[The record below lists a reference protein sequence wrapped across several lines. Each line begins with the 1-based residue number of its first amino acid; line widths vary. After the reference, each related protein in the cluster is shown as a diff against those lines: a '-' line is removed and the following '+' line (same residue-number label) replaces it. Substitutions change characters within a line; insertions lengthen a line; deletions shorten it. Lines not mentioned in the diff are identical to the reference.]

1 METLGYMN
9 IKVKITASNIKDVDD
24 LFRAFLNCGKYT
36 RSMYYP
42 HRYTKEDAIQ
52 ICSNPSKSGM
62 IHYVIRIGN
71 NIGDNV
77 GDNVGNDIIGFGFIN
92 VKNKSLG
99 FAGFGFAIIDKYQ
112 HKGIGT
118 IFMDYI
124 LHYAKEHG
132 FKTIKTEGGTHV
144 ESHLKDILI
153 KRGFKITK
161 RFMLRNKPTLVME
174 KSL

>member
-1 METLGYMN
+1 MN
-9 IKVKITASNIKDVDD
+9 VKITASNIKDADD

-52 ICSNPSKSGM
+52 ICSNTSKSGV
-62 IHYVIRIGN
+62 HYIVRIG
-71 NIGDNV
+71 GDVRINSKT
-77 GDNVGNDIIGFGFIN
+77 NNDIIGFGFIN
-92 VKNKSLG
+92 VKNKS
-99 FAGFGFAIIDKYQ
+99 FGFAIIDKYQ

-124 LHYAKEHG
+124 LRYAKEHG